1 VERGATRVFGIE
13 HRVEQSI
20 LFGVELTTITMPM
33 FQYKAK
39 TRAGE
44 LVSGSLAAGD
54 RRAALA
60 ELTKLGF
67 FPLAVDSAEADQ
79 RAQDKAS
86 SFRNRVKSR
95 DVLMFTQQLSSLL
108 KSGMSLSQALGT
120 LERRSQGRALGGIL
134 SELRNGIVQGESL
147 SDSLAKHPRVF
158 SRFFVNLIKAGEASG
173 SLDEVLLRLGKHQEQ
188 MAEVREKVIGALL
201 YPLIIVAVGIC
212 TIIFFMLVMVPK
224 FSSMFKELGTTM
236 PLPTR
241 ILIGISDKF
250 VSYWWIGVVLIVA
263 GVTIYRIRV
272 RTPEGKLAIDTLKL
286 RLPVFGNILMANALS
301 QFARTLATLLEN
313 GVPVLTALQIVE
325 DTMTNRVIANEI
337 REARTRVTD
346 GTSISQPLSK
356 GKVFPPLLIDM
367 LAVGEESGAVAP
379 ALQNIAD
386 AYEQELSRMLKIFT
400 TLLEPVII
408 IIMAVVVGF
417 IVMSILSAVFSITSG
432 IGK

>member
-1 VERGATRVFGIE
+1 
-13 HRVEQSI
+13 
-20 LFGVELTTITMPM
+20 MPT

-39 TRAGE
+39 TRGGE

-60 ELTKLGF
+60 ELGKLGF
-67 FPLAVDSAEADQ
+67 FPLSVD
-79 RAQDKAS
+79 AS
-86 SFRNRVKSR
+86 ETEQGAKKGLRSGRSRVKPR

-108 KSGMSLSQALGT
+108 RSGMSLSQALGT
-120 LERRSQGRALGGIL
+120 LERRTQKKVVAGVMG
-134 SELRNGIVQGESL
+134 ELRNAIVQGESL
-147 SDSLAKHPRVF
+147 SDSLAKHPKLF

-173 SLDEVLLRLGKHQEQ
+173 ALDNVLLRLGKHQEQ
-188 MAEVREKVIGALL
+188 MAEVREKVFGALL
-201 YPLIIVAVGIC
+201 YPLIIVCAGIGA
-212 TIIFFMLVMVPK
+212 IIFFMLVMVPR
-224 FSSMFKELGTTM
+224 FSTMFKEMGRTM

-241 ILIGISDKF
+241 VLIAISDGF
-250 VSYWWIGVVLIVA
+250 VSYWWVGVLLIMAAVM
-263 GVTIYRIRV
+263 TYRIRT
-272 RTPEGKLAIDTLKL
+272 RTPEGKLALDALKL
-286 RLPVFGNILMANALS
+286 RLPIFGQILMASALA

-313 GVPVLTALQIVE
+313 GVPVLNALQIVE

-367 LAVGEESGAVAP
+367 LAVGEESGEVVP

-386 AYEQELSRMLKIFT
+386 TYEGELSRMLKIFT
-400 TLLEPVII
+400 TLLEPAII
-408 IIMAVVVGF
+408 IVMAIVVGGIVISILMAVF
-417 IVMSILSAVFSITSG
+417 DITSG

>member
-1 VERGATRVFGIE
+1 
-13 HRVEQSI
+13 
-20 LFGVELTTITMPM
+20 MPT

-44 LVSGSLAAGD
+44 VVSGSLAAGD

-79 RAQDKAS
+79 QALDKAN

-120 LERRSQGRALGGIL
+120 LERRSQKRALGAIL
-134 SELRNGIVQGESL
+134 TELRNGIVQGESL
-147 SDSLAKHPRVF
+147 SDSLAKHPRTF

-173 SLDEVLLRLGKHQEQ
+173 SLDDVLLRLGKHQEQ
-188 MAEVREKVIGALL
+188 MAEVREKVIGALI

-212 TIIFFMLVMVPK
+212 TIIFFMLVMVPR
-224 FSSMFKELGTTM
+224 FSAMFKEMGTTM

-241 ILIGISDKF
+241 ILIGVSDKF
-250 VSYWWIGVVLIVA
+250 VSYWWIGVLLVIV
-263 GVTIYRIRV
+263 GVTVYRIRS
-272 RTPEGKLAIDTLKL
+272 RSPEGKLAVDAFKL
-286 RLPVFGNILMANALS
+286 RSPVFGNILMANALA

-367 LAVGEESGAVAP
+367 LAVGEESGAVVP
-379 ALQNIAD
+379 ALKNIAD

-408 IIMAVVVGF
+408 IIMAVVVGG
-417 IVMSILSAVFSITSG
+417 IVMSILMAVFSITSG

>member
-1 VERGATRVFGIE
+1 
-13 HRVEQSI
+13 
-20 LFGVELTTITMPM
+20 MPT

-44 LVSGSLAAGD
+44 VVSGSLAAGD

-79 RAQDKAS
+79 QAQDKAN

-120 LERRSQGRALGGIL
+120 LERRSQKRALGAIL
-134 SELRNGIVQGESL
+134 TELRNGIVQGESL
-147 SDSLAKHPRVF
+147 SDSLAKHPRTF

-173 SLDEVLLRLGKHQEQ
+173 SLDDVLLRLGKHQEQ
-188 MAEVREKVIGALL
+188 MAEVREKVIGALI

-212 TIIFFMLVMVPK
+212 TIIFFMLVMVPR
-224 FSSMFKELGTTM
+224 FSAMFKEMGTTM

-241 ILIGISDKF
+241 ILIGVSDKF
-250 VSYWWIGVVLIVA
+250 VSYWWIGVLLIIV
-263 GVTIYRIRV
+263 GVTVYRIRS
-272 RTPEGKLAIDTLKL
+272 RSPEGKLAIDAFKL
-286 RLPVFGNILMANALS
+286 RSPVFGNILMANALA

-367 LAVGEESGAVAP
+367 LAVGEESGAVVP
-379 ALQNIAD
+379 ALKNIAD

-408 IIMAVVVGF
+408 IIMAIVVGG
-417 IVMSILSAVFSITSG
+417 IVMSILMAVFSITSG

>member
-1 VERGATRVFGIE
+1 M
-13 HRVEQSI
+13 EQSI
-20 LFGVELTTITMPM
+20 LFGVELATITMPM

-44 LVSGSLAAGD
+44 LVNGSLAAGD

-79 RAQDKAS
+79 LAQDKAK

-120 LERRSQGRALGGIL
+120 LERRSQKRALGAIL

-147 SDSLAKHPRVF
+147 SDSLAKHPRTF

-173 SLDEVLLRLGKHQEQ
+173 SLDDVLLRLGKHQEQ
-188 MAEVREKVIGALL
+188 MAELREKVVGALI

-212 TIIFFMLVMVPK
+212 TIVFFMLVMVPK
-224 FSSMFKELGTTM
+224 FSAMFKEMGTTM

-250 VSYWWIGVVLIVA
+250 VSYWWIGVLLVVA
-263 GVTIYRIRV
+263 GVTVYRIRA
-272 RTPEGKLAIDTLKL
+272 RSPEGKLAIDVLKL
-286 RLPVFGNILMANALS
+286 RLPVFGNIVMANALA

-367 LAVGEESGAVAP
+367 LAVGEESGAVVP
-379 ALQNIAD
+379 ALKNIAD

-408 IIMAVVVGF
+408 IIMAVVVGG
-417 IVMSILSAVFSITSG
+417 IVMSILMAVFSITSG

>member
-1 VERGATRVFGIE
+1 
-13 HRVEQSI
+13 
-20 LFGVELTTITMPM
+20 M

-39 TRAGE
+39 TRTGE
-44 LVSGSLAAGD
+44 LVNGSLAAGD

-79 RAQDKAS
+79 QAQDKAN
-86 SFRNRVKSR
+86 SFRSRVKSR

-120 LERRSQGRALGGIL
+120 LERRSQKRALGAIL
-134 SELRNGIVQGESL
+134 GELRNGIVQGESL
-147 SDSLAKHPRVF
+147 SDSLAKHPRTF

-173 SLDEVLLRLGKHQEQ
+173 SLDDVLLRLGKHQEQ
-188 MAEVREKVIGALL
+188 MAELREKVIGALI
-201 YPLIIVAVGIC
+201 YPLIIVGVGIC
-212 TIIFFMLVMVPK
+212 TIVFFMLVMVPK
-224 FSSMFKELGTTM
+224 FSAMFKEMGTTM

-250 VSYWWIGVVLIVA
+250 VSYWWIGVLLVIVA
-263 GVTIYRIRV
+263 VTVYRIRA
-272 RTPEGKLAIDTLKL
+272 RSPEGKLAIDVLKL
-286 RLPVFGNILMANALS
+286 RLPVFGNIVMANALA

-367 LAVGEESGAVAP
+367 LAVGEESGAVVP
-379 ALQNIAD
+379 ALKNIAD

-408 IIMAVVVGF
+408 IIMAVVVGG
-417 IVMSILSAVFSITSG
+417 IVMSILMAVFSITSG

>member
-1 VERGATRVFGIE
+1 
-13 HRVEQSI
+13 
-20 LFGVELTTITMPM
+20 MPM

-44 LVSGSLAAGD
+44 LVNGSLAAGD

-79 RAQDKAS
+79 LAQDKAK

-120 LERRSQGRALGGIL
+120 LERRSQKRALGAIL

-147 SDSLAKHPRVF
+147 SDSLAKHPRTF

-173 SLDEVLLRLGKHQEQ
+173 SLDDVLLRLGKHQEQ
-188 MAEVREKVIGALL
+188 MAELREKVVGALI

-212 TIIFFMLVMVPK
+212 TIVFFMLVMVPK
-224 FSSMFKELGTTM
+224 FSAMFKEMGTTM

-250 VSYWWIGVVLIVA
+250 VSYWWIGVLLVVA
-263 GVTIYRIRV
+263 GVTVYRIRA
-272 RTPEGKLAIDTLKL
+272 RSPEGKLAIDVLKL
-286 RLPVFGNILMANALS
+286 RLPVFGNIVMANALA

-367 LAVGEESGAVAP
+367 LAVGEESGAVVP
-379 ALQNIAD
+379 ALKNIAE

-408 IIMAVVVGF
+408 IIMAVVVGG
-417 IVMSILSAVFSITSG
+417 IVMSILMAVFSITSG